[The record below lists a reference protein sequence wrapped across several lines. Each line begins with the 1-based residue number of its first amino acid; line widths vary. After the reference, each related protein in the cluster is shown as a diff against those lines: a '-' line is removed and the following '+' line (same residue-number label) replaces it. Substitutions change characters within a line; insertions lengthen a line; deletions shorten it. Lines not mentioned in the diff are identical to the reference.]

1 MLSRLKRVGG
11 EQIPSTGDHISIPGY
26 YCSGSVSDS
35 GMGLY
40 RHHMLAAAPATT
52 VYKGRVLKCY
62 KVIVIH
68 LDKGKGIVVE
78 EKVLK
83 PGVFRIHTYPC
94 KFDGGLAVQQA
105 LLIKQQRPGL
115 DVYNL
120 VTYNCESFVREA
132 KTGTGCSRQV
142 RRTVGGISQTVIGGP
157 GTILVGVA
165 FGGIAGSAVLPGVGT
180 VVGGVAGGVVGG
192 GVAVVTSLLGVATDC
207 LVERIQ
213 EC

>member
-1 MLSRLKRVGG
+1 MGG
-11 EQIPSTGDHISIPGY
+11 VQIPSTGDHISIPGY

-52 VYKGRVLKCY
+52 VYEGKVLKCY
-62 KVIVIH
+62 EVIVIH
-68 LDKGKGIVVE
+68 LDKRKGIVVE
-78 EKVLK
+78 TKVLK

-94 KFDGGLAVQQA
+94 KFDGDLAVQHA
-105 LLIKQQRPGL
+105 LLIKQQRPGS

-120 VTYNCESFVREA
+120 VTYNCETFVRGA
-132 KTGTGCSRQV
+132 KTGIGDSRQV
-142 RRTVGGISQTVIGGP
+142 RRTVRGISQTLVGGAFSTAIGGIF
-157 GTILVGVA
+157 GTFTVPIPV
-165 FGGIAGSAVLPGVGT
+165 VGT
-180 VVGGVAGGVVGG
+180 VVGLVAGGVFGG
-192 GVAVVTSLLGVATDC
+192 GVAAGTSLFTVAADC

>member
-1 MLSRLKRVGG
+1 MGG
-11 EQIPSTGDHISIPGY
+11 VQIPSTGDHISIPGY
-26 YCSGSVSDS
+26 YGSGSKRDSS

-52 VYKGRVLKCY
+52 VYKGKVLKCY
-62 KVIVIH
+62 IVIVIH
-68 LDKGKGIVVE
+68 LTEKGIVVE

-94 KFDGGLAVQQA
+94 KFDGILAVEQA
-105 LLIKQQRPGL
+105 QLIRQQRPGS

-120 VTYNCESFVREA
+120 VTYNCENFVREA
-132 KTGTGCSRQV
+132 KTGTKCSRQV
-142 RRTVGGISQTVIGGP
+142 RRTVGGISGTVVGGA
-157 GTILVGVA
+157 GTIPA
-165 FGGIAGSAVLPGVGT
+165 GIALGGLIGTAVPIPGVGT